1 MFLASG
7 DGRDFRDHAIERDK
21 VRKRVMAAASG
32 MVTNGEDDTFGLVGG
47 KEITKEEYKS
57 GRGTSACKTIR

>member
-7 DGRDFRDHAIERDK
+7 DGRDFRDHATERDK

-47 KEITKEEYKS
+47 KEMTKEE
-57 GRGTSACKTIR
+57 